1 MKNRKVPINAIRR
14 LAVYYQAIEKLIE
27 EGCEYTSSAQLAQM
41 LDFTPSLIR
50 QDLNYFGAFGYQ
62 GYGYRLTELRDYI
75 SQILDISEQK
85 RMILVGTGALGI
97 ALSELVEAE
106 QYGFSLTDV
115 FGASARPY
123 GLSQKVNY
131 HNADSLEEFLST
143 THVDTA
149 AVCTDDA
156 RAREAVDMLVRKGV
170 KYIWNLTNTHVQ
182 NDVAGVFIDNLNLFS
197 ALSVFSYNMNSSAAL
212 NHIGQRALA

>member
-1 MKNRKVPINAIRR
+1 
-14 LAVYYQAIEKLIE
+14 
-27 EGCEYTSSAQLAQM
+27 
-41 LDFTPSLIR
+41 
-50 QDLNYFGAFGYQ
+50 
-62 GYGYRLTELRDYI
+62 
-75 SQILDISEQK
+75 
-85 RMILVGTGALGI
+85 MILVGTGALGL

-131 HNADSLEEFLST
+131 HSADSLEEFLNT

-156 RAREAVDMLVRKGV
+156 GAREAVDMLVSKGV

-212 NHIGQRALA
+212 DHIGQRALA